1 MTRTNGVNTLIK
13 LNNVHFKRRV
23 CKMAKKD
30 VHPQRFVW
38 VKDKAGNEY
47 VCRIDDLKDPK
58 KVDKED
64 LKNCVDDASRAIN
77 IGD

>member
-1 MTRTNGVNTLIK
+1 
-13 LNNVHFKRRV
+13 
-23 CKMAKKD
+23 MAEDEHKK
-30 VHPQRFVW
+30 RFVW

-47 VCRIDDLKDPK
+47 VCRIQDLENPDNISDD
-58 KVDKED
+58 D